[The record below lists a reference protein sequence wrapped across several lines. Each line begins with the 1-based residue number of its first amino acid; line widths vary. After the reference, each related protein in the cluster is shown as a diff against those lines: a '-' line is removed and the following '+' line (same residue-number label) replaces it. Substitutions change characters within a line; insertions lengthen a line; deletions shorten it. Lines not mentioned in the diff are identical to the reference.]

1 VASRHEV
8 KRLGHEDLGSVG
20 VRLTRGGETNSGLT
34 LDEPSESAEDERA
47 GEGSEHDGLLMIRS
61 VSPLYRIA
69 GAVSSPRDASSLQSG
84 GIYVP
89 PFLKANVEPRFICR
103 VLVRITEVCGM
114 GQKPH
119 LSTLLCRFG
128 IVSLKSTL
136 GVVVDVAQEGYVG
149 GHDSFLSGV

>member
-47 GEGSEHDGLLMIRS
+47 G